1 MAGIHRRLRWLIAA
15 EDALVAALR
24 RLQSFAN
31 TLTPRHQPLRKP
43 MFNAPW
49 TTLATAFLLLSAGSA
64 DAQQPGAANLER
76 VAVAGRRAEVSS
88 WFRAESQ
95 RFVVYSDTREED
107 VTPLLGNLEKL
118 DHLLRIYTQP
128 VRPSEPQQAKL
139 TLYYHAGLSGLRE
152 VDDSGPADAVGLYSS
167 SACGVQGFG
176 VHLERIPN
184 LADRELE
191 KSPLN
196 DSLSHVF
203 EAYARHFL
211 YRHTDIRAPASF
223 IEGFAQYFSS
233 VRFSEQQMA
242 LGRSPHAIARYLK
255 FLGDGHKYSLE
266 WEDVLEGRLANARN
280 YAGDAGVRL
289 EFEAKSW
296 LLTHYMMSSEDNR
309 KRMGRYLQ
317 FVGGGASPTVA
328 FERAFDMKT
337 ADMGAVL
344 WRYGL
349 RGTQVLRVE
358 HPALP
363 AARVSFRTLPLA
375 AGELLLADAALK
387 SCPGRQTGQALLKKV
402 ARLADRFPDSDA
414 ARLTLSRAQ
423 IDWGDAQQALSRLEA
438 VLRDDD
444 ANLEAQYL
452 AGMARLR
459 LAGRSEGEA
468 RRGQLQAA
476 QRHLQRASGLS
487 RQSPEAT
494 LALFKAEVAASET
507 PDDAA
512 LQGVISAWQAARDV
526 DAVGRSAALA
536 HAYAGNAD
544 EAYRTLGSLVQDPR
558 DPPMVQWARQWQA
571 RLETGVS
578 RADILAEMR
587 SIDAPDVPLKEWT
600 IDKQSVLQK
609 VERNSGLEAAESFI
623 KEQQRQS
630 QGLQPQNNPGGGAEK
645 R

>member
-1 MAGIHRRLRWLIAA
+1 
-15 EDALVAALR
+15 
-24 RLQSFAN
+24 
-31 TLTPRHQPLRKP
+31 
-43 MFNAPW
+43 MFYAPW
-49 TTLATAFLLLSAGSA
+49 STLATALLLLATGSA
-64 DAQQPGAANLER
+64 HAQQPGATNLER
-76 VAVAGRRAEVSS
+76 VEVAGKKAEVSK

-95 RFVVYSDTREED
+95 HFVVYSDTREED
-107 VTPLLGNLEKL
+107 VAPLLGNLEKL
-118 DHLLRIYTQP
+118 DHLLRIYTLPARQP
-128 VRPSEPQQAKL
+128 EPQQAKL
-139 TLYYHAGLSGLRE
+139 TLYYHARLAGLRE

-167 SACGVQGFG
+167 CASGAQGFG
-176 VHLERIPN
+176 VHLERIPS
-184 LADRELE
+184 LTDRELE
-191 KSPLN
+191 RSSLN
-196 DSLSHVF
+196 ETLTYVF

-211 YRHTDIRAPASF
+211 YRHTDIRTPASF

-233 VRFSEQQMA
+233 VRYSEQQMV

-255 FLGDGHKYSLE
+255 FLGDGHRYSLE

-280 YAGDAGVRL
+280 YGGDAGVRL

-309 KRMGRYLQ
+309 RRMGRYLLL
-317 FVGGGASPTVA
+317 VGGGASPTAA

-337 ADMGAVL
+337 AVMGAVL

-358 HPALP
+358 QPALP

-375 AGELLLADAALK
+375 AGEVLLADAALK
-387 SCPGRQTGQALLKKV
+387 SCPGRSAGEALLNKV
-402 ARLADRFPDSDA
+402 DRLAARFPDANA

-438 VLRDDD
+438 VLPDDD

-468 RRGQLQAA
+468 RQSHLQAA
-476 QRHLQRASGLS
+476 QRHLQRANELS
-487 RQSPEAT
+487 RQSPEAA
-494 LALFKAEVAASET
+494 LALFKAEVAAAET
-507 PDDAA
+507 PDTAA
-512 LQGVISAWQAARDV
+512 LQGVIAAWRAARDV
-526 DAVGRSAALA
+526 DALGRSAALA
-536 HAYAGNAD
+536 YAYAGDAD
-544 EAYRTLGSLVQDPR
+544 EAYRTLGSLAQDQRNPATA
-558 DPPMVQWARQWQA
+558 QWARQWQS
-571 RLETGVS
+571 RLESGVS
-578 RADILAEMR
+578 RSDILAEMR
-587 SIDAPDVPLKEWT
+587 RTDAPDAPVKEWT

-630 QGLQPQNNPGGGAEK
+630 QGLQPPNAPGGGGD
-645 R
+645 RR